1 MDIRAENCEDS
12 PAAAF
17 GHFQST
23 FFVALSCDIEV
34 RYIITAFLQQYINSN
49 GGSVRT
55 RILVIAIV
63 MAYFSTGCGSSDSTT
78 DVEIDESPIE
88 QTAGDTNPLEGIGS
102 VQLIGSGFGF
112 LEGPVYSSSDNSLLF
127 SDIPADTIFQLLADG
142 SIEPFLE
149 NQPTNGLAFDPQNR
163 LLIATQSGRSLSRLE
178 ESGAV
183 TVLADNFEGALFNA
197 PNDLAVHTNGD
208 VYFTDPPFGLDPAL
222 SEVGCS
228 GIYRLTPDGDLT
240 QFFCNT
246 IETLPNGIAL
256 SPNQDLLYVTFFST
270 GEILTWAIAPDG
282 SVGEMDTFATAALST
297 DGMAIDADGNLFV
310 TSAAGVEVF
319 APDGTLWGV
328 IEIPEQATNCTF
340 GGPDNNTLFVTGATG
355 LYSVE
360 LQ

>member
-1 MDIRAENCEDS
+1 MRT
-12 PAAAF
+12 
-17 GHFQST
+17 G
-23 FFVALSCDIEV
+23 
-34 RYIITAFLQQYINSN
+34 IIA
-49 GGSVRT
+49 
-55 RILVIAIV
+55 IAIV
-63 MAYFSTGCGSSDSTT
+63 VAYFSIGCSSDSTT
-78 DVEIDESPIE
+78 TTDVELDSSPTE
-88 QTAGDTNPLEGIGS
+88 QTAGELDSMPANPLEGIGP
-102 VQLIGSGFGF
+102 VQLVGTGFSF
-112 LEGPVYSSSDNSLLF
+112 LEGPVYQPGDNSLLF
-127 SDIPADTIFQLLADG
+127 SDIPADTIFRLRADG
-142 SIEPFLE
+142 SIEPLLE

-178 ESGAV
+178 ESGTV
-183 TVLADNFEGALFNA
+183 TVLADSFEGALFNA

-228 GIYRLTPDGDLT
+228 GIYRLTPGGNLT
-240 QFFCNT
+240 QFGCNT

-256 SPNQDLLYVTFFST
+256 SPNQDLLYVTFS
-270 GEILTWAIAPDG
+270 GSGDILTWAIAADG
-282 SVGEMDTFATAALST
+282 SVGDMNTFTTTAGNT
-297 DGMAIDADGNLFV
+297 DGMAIDAEGNLFV

-319 APDGTLWGV
+319 APDGTRRGV